1 MSKRGGTDKRTR
13 QRGAVLIE
21 AAIIAPI
28 ALALV
33 FGAMELGYAYY
44 GKLTVEH
51 MSIAGARAASGSAND
66 YLADYST
73 LQAITSAKT
82 GVSASAITKI
92 VIYRATGPSDRVP
105 TACKTAPVTNTSTT
119 RGCNVY
125 TGADLSLASSQF
137 GCVGPPG
144 PTTKKD
150 AYWCPTTRKA
160 ALQSTNGNGPPDY
173 VGVYVVGTHQNLIGL
188 FGKTFT
194 FSNDTVIRIEPRT
207 LR

>member
-1 MSKRGGTDKRTR
+1 MSKRGRSDKRAR

-28 ALALV
+28 AFALV

-51 MSIAGARAASGSAND
+51 MSIAGARSASGGAND
-66 YLADYST
+66 VLADFNT
-73 LQAITSAKT
+73 LAAVNDART
-82 GVSASAITKI
+82 GMGASSVTKI
-92 VIYRATGPSDRVP
+92 VIYRATSPSDRVP
-105 TACKTAPVTNTSTT
+105 TACKSGPVTNTSGT
-119 RGCNVY
+119 RGCNY
-125 TGADLSLASSQF
+125 YSGADFTLASTAF
-137 GCVGPPG
+137 GCGTSPPE
-144 PTTKKD
+144 KD
-150 AYWCPTTRKA
+150 RFWCPTTRKY
-160 ALQSTNGNGPPDY
+160 ALDSTSANGPPDY
-173 VGVYVVGTHQNLIGL
+173 IGVYVEGVHKNLIGL